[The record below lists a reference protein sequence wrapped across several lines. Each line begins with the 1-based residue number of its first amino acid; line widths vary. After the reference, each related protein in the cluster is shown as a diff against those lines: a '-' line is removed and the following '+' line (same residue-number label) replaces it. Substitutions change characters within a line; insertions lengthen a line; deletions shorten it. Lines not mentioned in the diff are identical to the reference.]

1 MKIRWSILGLFAAL
15 TMLFGVPVAASAAT
29 TQVAAASGSH
39 INYIPDAAQG
49 CSGDACIWL
58 GTPSGG
64 KVVIHGC
71 AWKSA
76 LTNGYIQISG
86 PAPQLPQYS
95 ATKRWPSTSHYC
107 TGGDEYFSV
116 TVTAVVGQYCS
127 TSWNNKIYDGTAC
140 ESVE

>member
-1 MKIRWSILGLFAAL
+1 MKIRWSILGLLTAL
-15 TMLFGVPVAASAAT
+15 AMLFGAPVAASAAT
-29 TQVAAASGSH
+29 THVAAVSGGHAFPQVAR
-39 INYIPDAAQG
+39 G

-64 KVVIHGC
+64 QVVIHGC

-76 LTNGYIQISG
+76 FTGYIQISG
-86 PAPQLPQYS
+86 PAGQLPKFS
-95 ATKRWPSTSHYC
+95 VTKKWPSTSNYC
-107 TGGDEYFSV
+107 TGSDVYFSV

-127 TSWNNKIYDGTAC
+127 TSWKGGNYGGTAC